1 MFNWLESRFSL
12 SCSIKCQFVCCKVLF
27 CFFFVFLIIF
37 KEERLHNKPENWF
50 LEVEILNFV
59 VFKQKCSRQFANA
72 TSAVILSR
80 PGKFKIV
87 DIFLLNLYRFLK
99 IRC

>member
-12 SCSIKCQFVCCKVLF
+12 SCSINCQFVFVARF
-27 CFFFVFLIIF
+27 CFVFFLIIF

-50 LEVEILNFV
+50 LEVEILLNFV
-59 VFKQKCSRQFANA
+59 VFKQKCSKQFANA

>member
-1 MFNWLESRFSL
+1 
-12 SCSIKCQFVCCKVLF
+12 
-27 CFFFVFLIIF
+27 
-37 KEERLHNKPENWF
+37 
-50 LEVEILNFV
+50 LEVEILLNFV
-59 VFKQKCSRQFANA
+59 VFKQKCSKQFANA